1 MAIDTNSFA
10 PDNRDLS
17 MFPGEYGYPFFGK
30 TIEFVKD
37 TLAVCADHYERFGP
51 VSRLDMVKN
60 QRVLM
65 CLGPEFNEAA
75 LFDPHGNFSAAGGYM
90 GSLGGLYPDGMLLRD
105 GKKHK
110 KTRRASQPAFKTD
123 ALRTYVDMLNPIQ
136 SRRIDEL
143 KPDEEF
149 IFYDNIQ
156 QTLMDVAAKVFIG
169 LDETSAEAKMLHKI
183 FENINKGLITPVP
196 YDLPFSTFRKA
207 LKSRESL
214 RNFLVTKIPERR
226 GTELEDM
233 FSRYCNAKD
242 EDENYLEDV
251 DIDGHIAFL
260 LFAAFDTTTSALTNI
275 LYYLGKNPEWQEKVR
290 DEINNVSSDIP
301 SYDDMAE
308 MKLTEYVFQETLRFY
323 PSVMILNRRT
333 TRDVEVG
340 GYEIPAN
347 TVVMI
352 SPPFTHRMEEWWTN
366 PLEFDPMRFSPDRA
380 EHKRHGFSYIPFGGG
395 AHKCIGMHFA
405 MMNAKL
411 YLFRLLKQ
419 YKVNL
424 PNNYDPRFQHVHLPR
439 PEDGLPI
446 TLTKI

>member
-1 MAIDTNSFA
+1 
-10 PDNRDLS
+10 
-17 MFPGEYGYPFFGK
+17 
-30 TIEFVKD
+30 
-37 TLAVCADHYERFGP
+37 
-51 VSRLDMVKN
+51 
-60 QRVLM
+60 
-65 CLGPEFNEAA
+65 
-75 LFDPHGNFSAAGGYM
+75 
-90 GSLGGLYPDGMLLRD
+90 
-105 GKKHK
+105 
-110 KTRRASQPAFKTD
+110 
-123 ALRTYVDMLNPIQ
+123 
-136 SRRIDEL
+136 
-143 KPDEEF
+143 
-149 IFYDNIQ
+149 
-156 QTLMDVAAKVFIG
+156 
-169 LDETSAEAKMLHKI
+169 
-183 FENINKGLITPVP
+183 
-196 YDLPFSTFRKA
+196 
-207 LKSRESL
+207 
-214 RNFLVTKIPERR
+214 
-226 GTELEDM
+226 
-233 FSRYCNAKD
+233 
-242 EDENYLEDV
+242 
-251 DIDGHIAFL
+251 
-260 LFAAFDTTTSALTNI
+260 
-275 LYYLGKNPEWQEKVR
+275 
-290 DEINNVSSDIP
+290 
-301 SYDDMAE
+301 MAE

-446 TLTKI
+446 TCLLYTSPSPRDDR